1 MQKYNL
7 PDNRQ
12 STRGPFF
19 HHARKNKWHSLLYNT
34 RARSLPRA
42 HVLLWCAQ
50 GERRGG
56 AGGSCVD
63 EVGVFFLNVEAWA
76 GLLHVWKVAMP
87 TYSRLGVESAELC
100 DEQAQRGFLLGCAI
114 VNGMSLGVD
123 ASDVGDVYADGVV
136 ASGSVDDLVEAYERY
151 GESAGHDDV
160 VVARPVPAASA
171 QEVAA

>member
-1 MQKYNL
+1 MREKINGTHY
-7 PDNRQ
+7 
-12 STRGPFF
+12 
-19 HHARKNKWHSLLYNT
+19 YII
-34 RARSLPRA
+34 RAREASPA
-42 HVLLWCAQ
+42 HMCCYGV
-50 GERRGG
+50 RRGSVEEG

-76 GLLHVWKVAMP
+76 GFLHVGKVAMP

-100 DEQAQRGFLLGCAI
+100 DEKAQRGFLLGCAI
-114 VNGMSLGVD
+114 VNGVSLGVD

-151 GESAGHDDV
+151 GESAGHDDI